1 MGHGPSAS
9 RLGAFVQTAFHRCRR
24 DDPPSQALRR
34 VNAAILDAYSAES
47 DDGYTTAFRGVLN
60 SNSHRLKYAAAA
72 QEAMVIGEHGEI
84 TRLEATGAL
93 LGVSAEAAYAERVVD
108 IPAQSLLIVATDG
121 AFDEQLPG
129 LTFDSASQVARQFRN
144 DSPRQV
150 IDALLHFRMGDSA
163 DARRCRHRL
172 RSMLISSLRPSIE
185 KDAAVRSASQAFATS
200 KLRRPRRGSPWPR

>member
-150 IDALLHFRMGDSA
+150 IDALLHFRMGDDRLMRDDVA
-163 DARRCRHRL
+163 IVCVRC
-172 RSMLISSLRPSIE
+172 
-185 KDAAVRSASQAFATS
+185 
-200 KLRRPRRGSPWPR
+200 